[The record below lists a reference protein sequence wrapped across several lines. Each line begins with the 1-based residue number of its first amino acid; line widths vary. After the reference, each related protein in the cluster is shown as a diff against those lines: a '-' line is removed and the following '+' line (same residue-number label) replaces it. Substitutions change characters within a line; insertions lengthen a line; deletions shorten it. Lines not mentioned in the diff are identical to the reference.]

1 MKYISNNDRGTRLSR
16 RSAILAVVAGCGAVL
31 LGLTPS
37 ANADDD
43 FEAKHFGFKNRRV
56 ITVDV
61 AEDFAKFIPGPPFD
75 EDGVPERG
83 SFFVTEGN
91 IYPKGTIKGDGS
103 DFDPNADGAVGTWFC
118 RGTHLVSGTEFPEAR
133 FAVDTAQAYL
143 LPSDRQMIVTDGLEG
158 GLGFEIER
166 VVSGGTGKFKNYIG
180 IQKQE
185 LLGFNKSGGVNLR
198 VTFVLRR
205 VAR

>member
-1 MKYISNNDRGTRLSR
+1 MKNDIDSSAMRPSR
-16 RSAILAVVAGCGAVL
+16 RSAIWAVVAGLGAVL
-31 LGLTPS
+31 FGFLPS
-37 ANADDD
+37 AHANDV
-43 FEAKHFGFKNRRV
+43 EAKHFGHFKPRRT

-75 EDGVPERG
+75 ENGVPERG

-91 IYPKGTIKGDGS
+91 IYPKGTIKGDGA
-103 DFDPNADGAVGTWFC
+103 DFDPNADGAIGTWFC
-118 RGTHLVSGTEFPEAR
+118 RGTHLVSGVDFPNER

-143 LPSDRQMIVTDGLEG
+143 LPSDKHMIVTDGLEG

-180 IQKQE
+180 VQKQE
-185 LLGFNKSGGVNLR
+185 LIGFNKSGGVNLR
-198 VTFVLRR
+198 VTLVLKRA
-205 VAR
+205 AR

>member
-1 MKYISNNDRGTRLSR
+1 MKQKKNNGFTRLSR
-16 RSAILAVVAGCGAVL
+16 RSTVLAVVAGLGAAL
-31 LGLTPS
+31 LGLAPS
-37 ANADDD
+37 AHANDV
-43 FEAKHFGFKNRRV
+43 EAKHFGYFKNRRV
-56 ITVDV
+56 VTVDV
-61 AEDFAKFIPGPPFD
+61 AEDFAKFVPGPPFD
-75 EDGVPERG
+75 DDGVPERG

-91 IYPKGTIKGDGS
+91 IYPKGTIKGDGA

-118 RGTHLVSGTEFPEAR
+118 RGTHLVSGTEFPNAR

-143 LPSDRQMIVTDGLEG
+143 LPSDKDMIVTDGLEG
-158 GLGFEIER
+158 GLGFEIQR
-166 VVSGGTGKFKNYIG
+166 AVSGGTGKFKNYIG

-205 VAR
+205 AAR